1 MSIQLDASDALARG
15 FAKHLAAI
23 AKRSG
28 APAEVVSPLEHA
40 AYRVSLACSAG
51 SVCVPLGDLLHG
63 GKAELETPLEPRLQA
78 SLEPS
83 LAPPLEP
90 PLEAKW
96 RSDLEALREVLFASN
111 MLSTSHD
118 PIRPLVIDEQDRLYL
133 NRYFDYEERLAR
145 RLLQT
150 YTGPKQAID
159 QSLKD
164 FFQRLFPQQP
174 KAGDAKPDWQALAV
188 ALAINRGF
196 TLISGGPGTGKTTS
210 VLKLIICAKYMDP
223 QCRIRLA
230 APTGKAASRMLEALS
245 KAAEDIGQTTER
257 STVAEGIRTTLELP
271 KEAFTVHRLLGASSH
286 ADRFHYDRDHPLP
299 LDLLI
304 VDEASMLDLALT
316 VQLIEAVPSTARI
329 VFLGDKDQLAAVEA
343 GAVFA
348 ELSASPCLSIAC
360 CEQLEQI
367 TGISATS
374 YQHESPP
381 DGLLDNVIWLRH
393 NYRFAKHSDIDDLIG
408 LINQGD
414 AKTLIARLESGSY
427 QNITWH
433 DDTLPALSGHA
444 KALLLEPMADYIKQL
459 DTDRQDLFSLFD
471 RLGRYK
477 ILCAERDGPRG
488 VEAMNQLVNEAVQME
503 QRARGHAKRERFVG
517 DAAQRTWYPGQ
528 CIMVLRNDYHLGRFN
543 GDIGIVMANTQ
554 GHPVVYFPDALEPDK
569 AISLSRLS
577 DYELSFALTVHKA
590 QGSEFDHICLVLPN
604 KTSPVVN
611 KSLLYTAISRAKK
624 SVSII
629 ASEASLFEAIARPVK
644 RYSGIRSRIAALTS

>member
-1 MSIQLDASDALARG
+1 MTIPFDASDALARG

-51 SVCVPLGDLLHG
+51 SVCIPLGELLHS
-63 GKAELETPLEPRLQA
+63 GKDELDA
-78 SLEPS
+78 K
-83 LAPPLEP
+83 LEP
-90 PLEAKW
+90 PLKPTLEPPHTAKW
-96 RSDLEALREVLFASN
+96 RSDLEALREALFAST
-111 MLSTSHD
+111 MLSASDH

-150 YTGPKQAID
+150 YTGPRQAID

-164 FFQRLFPQQP
+164 FFQRLFPQQHR
-174 KAGDAKPDWQALAV
+174 ASDVKPDWQALAV

-223 QCRIRLA
+223 ECRIRLA

-245 KAAEDIGQTTER
+245 KAAEGIGQTIDLCKE
-257 STVAEGIRTTLELP
+257 VEGIRTALELP

-348 ELSASPCLSIAC
+348 ELSASPCLSLAC

-367 TGISATS
+367 TGISASS
-374 YQHESPP
+374 YQNASPSEP
-381 DGLLDNVIWLRH
+381 SLDNVIWLRH

-408 LINQGD
+408 LINKGD
-414 AKTLIARLESGSY
+414 AKTLMARLKSGSY
-427 QNITWH
+427 QSITWH
-433 DDTLPALSGHA
+433 DDTSSPLSGEA

-459 DTDRQDLFSLFD
+459 DTDCQDLFSLFD

-488 VEAMNQLVNEAVQME
+488 VEAMNQIVNEATQMA
-503 QRARGHAKRERFVG
+503 QRGRGHIKRERFVD
-517 DAAQRTWYPGQ
+517 DAVYQTWYPGQ

-543 GDIGIVMANTQ
+543 GDIGIVMPNTQ
-554 GHPVVYFPDALEPDK
+554 GHPVVYFPDALEPNK
-569 AISLSRLS
+569 AISLSRLG

-629 ASEASLFEAIARPVK
+629 ASETILFEAIARPVK
-644 RYSGIRSRIAALTS
+644 RYSGIRSRIATLHA

>member
-1 MSIQLDASDALARG
+1 
-15 FAKHLAAI
+15 
-23 AKRSG
+23 
-28 APAEVVSPLEHA
+28 
-40 AYRVSLACSAG
+40 
-51 SVCVPLGDLLHG
+51 
-63 GKAELETPLEPRLQA
+63 
-78 SLEPS
+78 
-83 LAPPLEP
+83 
-90 PLEAKW
+90 
-96 RSDLEALREVLFASN
+96 
-111 MLSTSHD
+111 
-118 PIRPLVIDEQDRLYL
+118 VIDEQDRLYL

-459 DTDRQDLFSLFD
+459 DTDRQDLLSLFD
-471 RLGRYK
+471 RLGHYK

-517 DAAQRTWYPGQ
+517 DAANRTWYPGQ